1 MTNKREPTVLDKNNP
16 NFIQANWEVFSD
28 RMGLAKT
35 SETQE
40 KEMRRAFFAGGMSVI
55 DMLLTIFDDTGD
67 PDDCTDQDLSIMVA
81 IQAEFDQ
88 FKRDLVN
95 GKA

>member
-1 MTNKREPTVLDKNNP
+1 MSTKEPTVLDENNP
-16 NFIQANWEVFSD
+16 NFVEANWKVFAD
-28 RMGLAKT
+28 RMGLAET
-35 SETQE
+35 SETQ
-40 KEMRRAFFAGGMSVI
+40 KREMRRAFFAGGMSII

-67 PDDCTDQDLSIMVA
+67 PDDATDQDLSIMVA

-88 FKRDLVN
+88 FKRDLVA